1 MIRRYEALMLAVP
14 ELTKDE
20 TTNLEK
26 GFDAVVRG
34 AKGSVISFEL
44 WGKYRLAFPVRKN
57 DYGIY
62 FLARFEAEDTSPAL
76 ESLKTFFTIKVNNI
90 VMRNVLTRLAPDAS
104 LAYQRPKSLE
114 EAASSRDVDTFL
126 KENKMEG
133 LMPSSASEEATTE
146 AGDEEKPAATEAG
159 DVPSGE
165 VTEVEDIELIA
176 ADDSDEDTNEKEGA

>member
-1 MIRRYEALMLAVP
+1 MLAVP

-20 TTNLEK
+20 NTNLEK
-26 GFDAVVRG
+26 GFDAVIRG
-34 AKGSVISFEL
+34 VKGSVISFER

-76 ESLKTFFTIKVNNI
+76 DNLKTFFTIKVNNI
-90 VMRNVLTRLAPDAS
+90 VMRNVITRLAPDAS

-114 EAASSRDVDTFL
+114 EAASSRDVGTFL

-133 LMPSSASEEATTE
+133 LMPSTSSDEAAGE
-146 AGDEEKPAATEAG
+146 A
-159 DVPSGE
+159 SGE
-165 VTEVEDIELIA
+165 TAPRNAISSDTSLDEIPEVDDIELIA
-176 ADDSDEDTNEKEGA
+176 TNNDDEKEDA